1 MKTDVRTV
9 HMRSI
14 ILGVILGILVSVLL
28 IYLFIDIRANQIAK
42 QVWVNPT
49 PTQSS
54 SEEEI
59 YNLLA
64 EADQNLQYG
73 NPHVAIDLI
82 EPVIETWSSPIDRA
96 TGYQLLSVAEGR
108 LSHEKKAVVYAEK
121 MVENGP
127 GSFTYQMLGTAYE
140 VKGDLEKALDAYTRA
155 TTFNDDDF
163 RYDPEYVN
171 ARISNISE
179 ALGIETH

>member
-1 MKTDVRTV
+1 M
-9 HMRSI
+9 
-14 ILGVILGILVSVLL
+14 
-28 IYLFIDIRANQIAK
+28 DIRADQIAK

-73 NPHVAIDLI
+73 NPQAAIDMIL
-82 EPVIETWSSPIDRA
+82 PVIETWPSEIDRA

-121 MVENGP
+121 MVENSP

-140 VKGDLEKALDAYTRA
+140 VKGDLENALEAYTMA
-155 TTFNDDDF
+155 TTFDDDDF
-163 RYDPEYVN
+163 RFDLEYVN
-171 ARISNISE
+171 ARIDILSE
-179 ALGIETH
+179 ALGIDTH

>member
-1 MKTDVRTV
+1 MKANAKTI
-9 HMRSI
+9 HIRSI
-14 ILGVILGILVSVLL
+14 ILGVILGILVSVLMV
-28 IYLFIDIRANQIAK
+28 YLFMDIRANQIAK

-59 YNLLA
+59 FNLLA

-73 NPHVAIDLI
+73 NPQAAIDMI
-82 EPVIETWSSPIDRA
+82 QPVIETWPSEIDRA

-140 VKGDLEKALDAYTRA
+140 VKGDLEKALEAYTMA
-155 TTFNDDDF
+155 TIFNDNDF
-163 RYDPEYVN
+163 RFDPEYAN
-171 ARISNISE
+171 ARISIISE
-179 ALGIETH
+179 ALGVETH

>member
-108 LSHEKKAVVYAEK
+108 LSHEKKLLSMRKKWWK
-121 MVENGP
+121 MGQDHLLIKCWE
-127 GSFTYQMLGTAYE
+127 QH
-140 VKGDLEKALDAYTRA
+140 TRL
-155 TTFNDDDF
+155 
-163 RYDPEYVN
+163 REIWKKHWM
-171 ARISNISE
+171 RIQGQRLLMMMISVMI
-179 ALGIETH
+179 LNM